1 MHEEIILYRE
11 ELLKFNLTLE
21 ILADCAPK
29 HTDTRRVALDTAE
42 TASRD
47 EAIVS
52 ETYEKRRLPIRRV
65 SRLSGVTEKIIAFP
79 KKSGDKATGHKKIR
93 RYIAAVAAALLIFV
107 TALLTYGNSGQAYAM
122 VSLDGRQSVQL
133 TLDDKNI
140 VKKAVSIDNSI
151 SNGELEDFVGKSL
164 DELGRYFK
172 ERDLE
177 NERIIVGYAILK
189 QASDEQKMAFH
200 AYLEKLFGDNQAVYM
215 EGTLEDIREAEF
227 KQQTLGIYLA
237 ERLKEKGEWPKSEA
251 DDDIEASEADE
262 NEDENDVREED
273 EEDEENE
280 EV

>member
-1 MHEEIILYRE
+1 MYLKVIVMEMTEKYALAMDETGRMLRII
-11 ELLKFNLTLE
+11 KKPGMQVG
-21 ILADCAPK
+21 DCIYVLDEDRY
-29 HTDTRRVALDTAE
+29 TCRRD
-42 TASRD
+42 D
-47 EAIVS
+47 EDS
-52 ETYEKRRLPIRRV
+52 LN
-65 SRLSGVTEKIIAFP
+65 GHEKIIAFP

-93 RYIAAVAAALLIFV
+93 HYIAAVAAALLIFV

-237 ERLKEKGEWPKSEA
+237 ERLKEKGEWPKSDA
-251 DDDIEASEADE
+251 DGDDES
-262 NEDENDVREED
+262 DVD